1 MDDVLV
7 FDKSSHI
14 LSLRSGDL
22 IRKVSGRPVKNIT
35 EFKTAI
41 QQSLESGV
49 ITVLINRVRRSEE
62 KAVTLEL

>member
-7 FDKSSHI
+7 FDNSSHI

-22 IRKVSGRPVKNIT
+22 IRKVAGRPVKNIT